1 MIRLPGRMVAVPL
14 LLSPIFAVAEERPE
28 TPQAGM
34 PGPGAFAEQAPP
46 PADEHPA
53 TDHEGSPPIGDLSGH
68 FELVPALLKGLTAQ
82 DSAVRARCAFLL
94 GQIGSRKSSV
104 AVRALLHDPSRAVRY
119 QAGIALGHLGDDAG
133 LPAAGAALASAAEWV
148 RYYAVHGLAGLAT
161 DRARSALESLRPG
174 QPTLI
179 AEQIDEVLEAWPTR
193 AVPPARAAEKMGPYD
208 SLHELFIDAG
218 GTLVVESDRYWHKGK
233 YLQCVRCNQAAVFL
247 DPQYV
252 DLYSNS
258 AWLLWSSGLDARAAS
273 ILRQGVDANSKDPEA
288 WFNFGYHYM
297 LKREYSTAAHF
308 LGRAVELGVPAISHR
323 QYCHAL
329 EKSGHPDLALSEWR
343 VLLETHAD
351 DPIAPRHIA
360 RLKEVLGQG

>member
-1 MIRLPGRMVAVPL
+1 MRLPGCLVVVLL
-14 LLSPIFAVAEERPE
+14 LLSPVSAIAAELE
-28 TPQAGM
+28 TPPTGT
-34 PGPGAFAEQAPP
+34 PGPRALLEQGPP
-46 PADEHPA
+46 SANAHPA
-53 TDHEGSPPIGDLSGH
+53 AEHEGSPPIGDLSGH

-94 GQIGSRKSSV
+94 GQIGSRKSTA

-161 DRARSALESLRPG
+161 ESARSVLESLRPG
-174 QPTLI
+174 QPTLV

-193 AVPPARAAEKMGPYD
+193 TVPPVRAEGKMGPYG

-218 GTLVVESDRYWHKGK
+218 GPLVVESDRYWHKGK
-233 YLQCVRCNQAAVFL
+233 YLQCVRCNQVAVFL

-258 AWLLWSSGLDARAAS
+258 AWLLWSLGLDARAAS
-273 ILRQGVDANSKDPEA
+273 VLRQGVDANPEDAGA

-297 LKREYSTAAHF
+297 LKREYSAAARF
-308 LGRAVELGVPAISHR
+308 LRRAVELGVPAIGHR

-329 EKSGHPDLALSEWR
+329 ERSGHPDLALSEWK
-343 VLLETHAD
+343 VLLKAHPD
-351 DPIAPRHIA
+351 DVIAPRQIT